1 MIICVSA
8 NPAIDRR
15 LCVERLAPGAVNRAH
30 LVEPAPGGKAAHVA
44 MAARALGQ
52 EVVWVGFLGGATGEE
67 CERGLRAL
75 GVPVV
80 AVRTRSA
87 TRINLEIIDAAG
99 AVTEVLEPGGEVEPD
114 ELAAMF
120 AACEAWFTRGGTGA
134 QVALAG
140 SLPPGVPTDFY
151 ARLIGAARAYG
162 CRTLLDTSG
171 EALLA
176 GLAARPDFVKP
187 NRQEAESALGAPVRD
202 EVDAG
207 GAARWMIARGARGA
221 AVSLGADG
229 LLWQE
234 GAGAA
239 PILARPPAVA
249 VRSTVGCGDA
259 SVAGFAVAAA
269 RALAPAEAARLAAAC
284 GAANCLAPAPGRITA
299 AEVERLAPMVTIISD
314 LEVHL

>member
-44 MAARALGQ
+44 MAARALGE

-80 AVRTRSA
+80 VVRTRSA

-120 AACEAWFTRGGTGA
+120 AACEAWFTRGGAGA

-140 SLPPGVPTDFY
+140 SLPPGVPTNF
-151 ARLIGAARAYG
+151 
-162 CRTLLDTSG
+162 
-171 EALLA
+171 
-176 GLAARPDFVKP
+176 
-187 NRQEAESALGAPVRD
+187 
-202 EVDAG
+202 
-207 GAARWMIARGARGA
+207 
-221 AVSLGADG
+221 
-229 LLWQE
+229 
-234 GAGAA
+234 
-239 PILARPPAVA
+239 
-249 VRSTVGCGDA
+249 
-259 SVAGFAVAAA
+259 
-269 RALAPAEAARLAAAC
+269 
-284 GAANCLAPAPGRITA
+284 
-299 AEVERLAPMVTIISD
+299 
-314 LEVHL
+314 